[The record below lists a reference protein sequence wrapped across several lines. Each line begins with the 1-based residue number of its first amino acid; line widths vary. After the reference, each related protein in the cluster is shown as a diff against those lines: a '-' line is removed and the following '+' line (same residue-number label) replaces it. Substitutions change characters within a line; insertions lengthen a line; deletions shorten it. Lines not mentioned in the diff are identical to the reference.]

1 MPMSYLFSVSNVE
14 TYVTVAYDNIFAPKY
29 TGKFIDIPVALL
41 ETTVKSVTATGH
53 NRLLITI
60 A

>member
-1 MPMSYLFSVSNVE
+1 MPLSYLFAVSNIE
-14 TYVTVAYDNIFAPKY
+14 TYVTVTSDNIFAPKY
-29 TGKFIDIPVALL
+29 TGKFIDIPVELL
-41 ETTVKSVTATGH
+41 ETVIKSVTATGH